1 MSIFSSLLVL
11 LISFVAGADGVLDE
25 FQFHQPL
32 VACTLIG
39 LVTGKLIPCVIIGG
53 FLQLI
58 TLGWA
63 NLGAAISP
71 DIALASVSAAIIYC
85 KLRTVT
91 TYRGLTIA
99 LAILISIVG
108 SPLTKIIRTQAV
120 GIMHRMEIA
129 AQRGDLVKI
138 DRLHCFVMVLQGL
151 RVLIPALIL
160 LILPSRFLMDGARL
174 LPEWLLLGF
183 SVGAGLV
190 VAVSFAVILNMIAAP
205 ELWPFFTIGFVL
217 AAIPQLTLLALSLLG
232 LGLVLIFLYLQNGSK
247 TKRYGKSLDDV
258 IDK

>member
-1 MSIFSSLLVL
+1 
-11 LISFVAGADGVLDE
+11 
-25 FQFHQPL
+25 
-32 VACTLIG
+32 
-39 LVTGKLIPCVIIGG
+39 
-53 FLQLI
+53 
-58 TLGWA
+58 
-63 NLGAAISP
+63 
-71 DIALASVSAAIIYC
+71 
-85 KLRTVT
+85 
-91 TYRGLTIA
+91 
-99 LAILISIVG
+99 
-108 SPLTKIIRTQAV
+108 
-120 GIMHRMEIA
+120 
-129 AQRGDLVKI
+129 
-138 DRLHCFVMVLQGL
+138 
-151 RVLIPALIL
+151 
-160 LILPSRFLMDGARL
+160 MDGARL